1 MYKPDSL
8 KKHLISAIADLR
20 QNPDKLHIFI
30 DEGGALGTGTASLSF
45 RYEYALNLIITDFV
59 APFDALFVPLIAWL
73 KVNQAEIFAN
83 DELRKKAI
91 RFEVDMNNHES
102 RDISITLLLT
112 EAVAVNPLDAGRLD
126 VTHVREPELTPPFDD
141 PFWTLYEGDNLLA
154 EWTTPKA
161 A

>member
-8 KKHLISAIADLR
+8 KKHLTSAIADLR

-59 APFDALFVPLIAWL
+59 ASFDALFVPLIAWL

-83 DELRKKAI
+83 EDLRKKAI

-112 EAVAVNPLDAGRLD
+112 EAVAVKPLDAGRLD
-126 VTHVREPELTPPFDD
+126 VTHVREPQLTPPFDD
-141 PFWTLYEGDNLLA
+141 PFWMLYEGDNLLA
-154 EWTTPKA
+154 EWYTPKA

>member
-30 DEGGALGTGTASLSF
+30 DEGGALGNGTPSLSF

-73 KVNQAEIFAN
+73 KVNQAEIFTN

-112 EAVAVNPLDAGRLD
+112 EAVAVKPLDGGRLD
-126 VTHVREPELTPPFDD
+126 VTHVSEPQLTPPYAD
-141 PFWTLYEGDNLLA
+141 PFWELYEGDKLLA
-154 EWTTPKA
+154 EWATPQA
-161 A
+161 T

>member
-8 KKHLISAIADLR
+8 KQHLTSAIADLR
-20 QNPDKLHIFI
+20 QNPDKLHLFI
-30 DEGGALGTGTASLSF
+30 DAGNALGTGSASLSF

-73 KVNQAEIFAN
+73 KVHQGEIFAN

-112 EAVAVNPLDAGRLD
+112 EAVAVKTLDAGRLD
-126 VTHVREPELTPPFDD
+126 VVHVREPQMTPAYDH
-141 PFWTLYEGDNLLA
+141 PFWELYDGNTLLA
-154 EWTTPKA
+154 EWATPTA